1 MRYIRNLNLKI
12 DNHLFKAKLKRKP
25 KSDFEKNQTDF
36 LQSLL
41 LNLNSGMTLEE
52 ALKYS
57 IRSAEYA
64 PQLLQ
69 QANLRQSAILGL
81 NHFSV
86 IESSDQV
93 WRMTRL
99 INQTHKTGNSNLV
112 YALNKLYEELW
123 MEKTSEF
130 KKKSERVSIQL
141 TFLLMLSL
149 ISVIAIVV
157 SPIIIIF

>member
-1 MRYIRNLNLKI
+1 MRTLKELNSKI
-12 DNHLFKAKLKRKP
+12 DSFLIQANLKRKP

-52 ALKYS
+52 ALQFAIK
-57 IRSAEYA
+57 SAHYA
-64 PQLLQ
+64 PELLQ
-69 QANLRQSAILGL
+69 QAQLRQSAIFGL

-99 INQTHKTGNSNLV
+99 INQSHKTGNSNLV
-112 YALNKLYEELW
+112 YTLNKLYEELW

-130 KKKSERVSIQL
+130 KKKSEKVSIQL

-149 ISVIAIVV
+149 ISVIIIVV

>member
-1 MRYIRNLNLKI
+1 MLIIKELNSRI
-12 DNHLFKAKLKRKP
+12 DNQLIKAKLKTKP
-25 KSDFEKNQTDF
+25 LSDFEKNQTDF

-52 ALKYS
+52 SLQLAIK
-57 IRSAEYA
+57 SAHYA
-64 PQLLQ
+64 PELIHQSQ
-69 QANLRQSAILGL
+69 LRQSAISGL
-81 NHFSV
+81 NHFSL
-86 IESSDQV
+86 IESSDKV

-112 YALNKLYEELW
+112 FAINKLYEELW

-130 KKKSERVSIQL
+130 KKKSEKVSIQL

-149 ISVIAIVV
+149 ISVIVIVV

>member
-1 MRYIRNLNLKI
+1 MVTIKELNFKI
-12 DNHLFKAKLKRKP
+12 DSCLIQAKLKRKP
-25 KSDFEKNQTDF
+25 KSDFEKHQTDF

-52 ALKYS
+52 ALQHA
-57 IRSAEYA
+57 IRSAHYA
-64 PQLLQ
+64 PELIQHTQ
-69 QANLRQSAILGL
+69 LRQSAIFGL

-86 IESSDQV
+86 IESSNQI

-123 MEKTSEF
+123 MEKTSDF
-130 KKKSERVSIQL
+130 KKKSEKVSIQL

-149 ISVIAIVV
+149 ISVIVIVV

>member
-1 MRYIRNLNLKI
+1 MLSIKALNIKI
-12 DNHLFKAKLKRKP
+12 DNFLIKAKVKRRP
-25 KSDFEKNQTDF
+25 LSDFENNQTDF

-52 ALKYS
+52 ALQ
-57 IRSAEYA
+57 SAIKSAHYA
-64 PQLLQ
+64 PELIHQTH
-69 QANLRQSAILGL
+69 LRQSAISGL
-81 NHFSV
+81 NHFSF
-86 IESSDQV
+86 IEASDKV
-93 WRMTRL
+93 WKMTRL

-123 MEKTSEF
+123 IEKTSEF
-130 KKKSERVSIQL
+130 KKKSEKVSIQL

-157 SPIIIIF
+157 SPIILIF